1 MQTILDIAANALD
14 SGGALQHIK
23 QMMSAL
29 SAASNL
35 FFFSA
40 INDFLNEA
48 IAKFADGLLGRTMKF
63 VGSVSVVLMTIWIT
77 IQGYRIVTGQS
88 RDSMAAL
95 VMNSLKATLIVGIAT
110 GWAIGGGS
118 SIFKFLGTDVQQD
131 ITKVVT
137 GSSRD
142 AYENIDRSLGY
153 MQLAFTSI
161 DSLQD
166 GDSTIAND
174 QKNRAL
180 WFTGIGTGGPA
191 ITAGVMLLLNK
202 IALALFTGLG
212 PIFILCLLFEQTK
225 QLFGRWLFYGIG
237 TMFSL
242 AVLSVM
248 VGIALDVVIAVAG
261 SFWVNSF
268 LGGSNEGVNSMA
280 MQQGGLGLVLTM
292 LIISAPPMAAS
303 FFQGTMGSFL
313 AFSQFGGSA
322 GTQQNARGPGS
333 APTNST
339 YASNSSAPGNSA
351 RPSDVGQGVGRY
363 AGAGGTVL
371 NTAQATGNAANASQ
385 DVIRSA
391 SNLPANYQYNPQSV
405 AAERAL
411 GGPVTPNNTASVAP
425 APNPASAA
433 PSGAPLPPKGG
444 NSNPTG

>member
-1 MQTILDIAANALD
+1 MQTILDIAANVLNTD
-14 SGGALQHIK
+14 GALQQIH

-48 IAKFADGLLGRTMKF
+48 IGKFAEGLLGRTMAW
-63 VGSVSVVLMTIWIT
+63 VGSVSIVLMTIWIT

-110 GWAIGGGS
+110 AWGAGAGS
-118 SIFKFLGTDVQQD
+118 SIFDWMGDGLQKN
-131 ITKVVT
+131 ITEVVT
-137 GSSRD
+137 GSTRD

-166 GDSTIAND
+166 GDSSIAND
-174 QKNRAL
+174 QKTRAL
-180 WFTGIGTGGPA
+180 WFTGVGTGGPA

-225 QLFGRWLFYGIG
+225 QLFGKWLFYGIG

-248 VGIALDVVIAVAG
+248 VGIALDVVTAVAA
-261 SFWVNSF
+261 SFWVGSF
-268 LGGSNEGVNSMA
+268 IGASNEGVNSMA
-280 MQQGGLGLVLTM
+280 LQQGGLGLVLTM

-303 FFQGTMGSFL
+303 FFQGTMGQFYAS
-313 AFSQFGGSA
+313 SWFGG
-322 GTQQNARGPGS
+322 GTGSQPGARVGESGYRGP
-333 APTNST
+333 ST
-339 YASNSSAPGNSA
+339 
-351 RPSDVGQGVGRY
+351 Q
-363 AGAGGTVL
+363 T
-371 NTAQATGNAANASQ
+371 AANNAPVNQQSP
-385 DVIRSA
+385 DSRVPVGL
-391 SNLPANYQYNPQSV
+391 NNPQLGQQRQANTFQTDSPRGVDQSTRGAAVNPV
-405 AAERAL
+405 ATTL
-411 GGPVTPNNTASVAP
+411 PSTNDPSI
-425 APNPASAA
+425 NPSFVN
-433 PSGAPLPPKGG
+433 P
-444 NSNPTG
+444 SNPTHSGPPPNAGKPPSGGTSP

>member
-35 FFFSA
+35 FFFSS

-48 IAKFADGLLGRTMKF
+48 IQKFADGLLGRTMKF

-118 SIFKFLGTDVQQD
+118 SIFKFLGTDVQED
-131 ITKVVT
+131 ITKTVT
-137 GSSRD
+137 GSSTS

-174 QKNRAL
+174 QKTRAL

-248 VGIALDVVIAVAG
+248 VGIALDVVTAVAA

-268 LGGSNEGVNSMA
+268 LGGSNEGVNSMS
-280 MQQGGLGLVLTM
+280 MQSGGLGLVLTM

-339 YASNSSAPGNSA
+339 YSGNSSAPGNSGA
-351 RPSDVGQGVGRY
+351 ASQTADRGRFTGANDV
-363 AGAGGTVL
+363 AGSL
-371 NTAQATGNAANASQ
+371 ATGRAANPNQ
-385 DVIRSA
+385 DAVRTGSGM
-391 SNLPANYQYNPQSV
+391 PNYQYSPSSV
-405 AAERAL
+405 AAERVL
-411 GGPVTPNNTASVAP
+411 GGPVTPNNTALVAP
-425 APNPASAA
+425 PAPSPTLAA
-433 PSGAPLPPKGG
+433 PVNAPLPPSGG
-444 NSNPTG
+444 GSKPTG

>member
-1 MQTILDIAANALD
+1 MQTILDIAVNGLGSD
-14 SGGALQHIK
+14 GALQQIQ

-48 IAKFADGLLGRTMKF
+48 IGKFADGLLGRTMKW
-63 VGSVSVVLMTIWIT
+63 VGSVSIVLMTIWIT

-110 GWAIGGGS
+110 AWGVGAGS
-118 SIFKFLGTDVQQD
+118 SIFDWMGDGLQKN
-131 ITKVVT
+131 ITEVVT
-137 GSSRD
+137 GSTRD

-166 GDSTIAND
+166 GDSSIAND
-174 QKNRAL
+174 QKTRAL
-180 WFTGIGTGGPA
+180 WFTGVGTGGPA

-225 QLFGRWLFYGIG
+225 QLFGKWLFYGIG

-248 VGIALDVVIAVAG
+248 VGIALDVVTAVAA
-261 SFWVNSF
+261 SFWVGSF
-268 LGGSNEGVNSMA
+268 IGASNEGVNSMA
-280 MQQGGLGLVLTM
+280 LQQGGLGLVLTM

-303 FFQGTMGSFL
+303 FFQGTMGQFM
-313 AFSQFGGSA
+313 AYSQFGGSA
-322 GTQQNARGPGS
+322 GSQPGVRGAGS
-333 APTNST
+333 PPTTNST
-339 YASNSSAPGNSA
+339 YAGRDNAPVN
-351 RPSDVGQGVGRY
+351 PQGVGV
-363 AGAGGTVL
+363 GTPS
-371 NTAQATGNAANASQ
+371 GM
-385 DVIRSA
+385 
-391 SNLPANYQYNPQSV
+391 YNPQLGQQRQANTFQTDSPRGV
-405 AAERAL
+405 DQSTRGAAVN
-411 GGPVTPNNTASVAP
+411 PVAP
-425 APNPASAA
+425 ILSSTNDPSINPSFVN
-433 PSGAPLPPKGG
+433 P
-444 NSNPTG
+444 SNPTPSAPPPNAGKPPSGGSSP

>member
-1 MQTILDIAANALD
+1 MQTILDIAANVLGSD
-14 SGGALQHIK
+14 GALQQIQ

-29 SAASNL
+29 SSASNL

-48 IAKFADGLLGRTMKF
+48 IGKFADGLLGRTMKW
-63 VGSVSVVLMTIWIT
+63 VGSVSIVLMTIWIT

-110 GWAIGGGS
+110 AWGVGAGS
-118 SIFKFLGTDVQQD
+118 SIFDWMGDGLQKN
-131 ITKVVT
+131 ITEVVT
-137 GSSRD
+137 GSTRD

-166 GDSTIAND
+166 GESTIAND
-174 QKNRAL
+174 QKTRAL

-225 QLFGRWLFYGIG
+225 QLFGKWLFYGIG

-248 VGIALDVVIAVAG
+248 VGIALDVVTAVAA
-261 SFWVNSF
+261 SFWVTSF
-268 LGGSNEGVNSMA
+268 IGGSNEGVNSMA

-303 FFQGTMGSFL
+303 FFQGTMGQFYAS
-313 AFSQFGGSA
+313 SWFGGGS
-322 GTQQNARGPGS
+322 GSQPGARVGESGYRGG
-333 APTNST
+333 ATNT
-339 YASNSSAPGNSA
+339 SAPGSSGRPEVPANNARYTDLSQSTSSA
-351 RPSDVGQGVGRY
+351 TQALGT
-363 AGAGGTVL
+363 GAGRS
-371 NTAQATGNAANASQ
+371 NAAT
-385 DVIRSA
+385 D
-391 SNLPANYQYNPQSV
+391 SV
-405 AAERAL
+405 RT
-411 GGPVTPNNTASVAP
+411 G
-425 APNPASAA
+425 
-433 PSGAPLPPKGG
+433 SGAPAGYRNQAEPTGAAPASQNQLAGGSSSAASPNNSTAPAGAPPPPKGG
-444 NSNPTG
+444 SSP

>member
-1 MQTILDIAANALD
+1 MQTILDIAANLLGAD
-14 SGGALQHIK
+14 GALQQIH

-48 IAKFADGLLGRTMKF
+48 IGKFADGLLGRTMKW
-63 VGSVSVVLMTIWIT
+63 VGSVSIVLMTIWIT

-110 GWAIGGGS
+110 AWGVGAGS
-118 SIFKFLGTDVQQD
+118 SIFDWMGDGLQKN
-131 ITKVVT
+131 ITEVVT
-137 GSSRD
+137 GSTRD

-166 GDSTIAND
+166 GESTIAND
-174 QKNRAL
+174 QKTRAL

-225 QLFGRWLFYGIG
+225 QLFGKWLFYGIG

-248 VGIALDVVIAVAG
+248 VGIALDVVTAVAA
-261 SFWVNSF
+261 SFWVTSF
-268 LGGSNEGVNSMA
+268 IGGSNEGVSSMA
-280 MQQGGLGLVLTM
+280 LQQGGLGLVLTM

-303 FFQGTMGSFL
+303 FFQGTMGQFM
-313 AFSQFGGSA
+313 AYSQFGGSA
-322 GTQQNARGPGS
+322 GTQAGVRGPGS

-339 YASNSSAPGNSA
+339 YASNSSAPSNYSQVNNPSRDAGSFNNPALNPYQSTPTIANTGVRSSDQTSRGNAGAPQSSLIE
-351 RPSDVGQGVGRY
+351 PSNIPPKPPGGVG
-363 AGAGGTVL
+363 
-371 NTAQATGNAANASQ
+371 S
-385 DVIRSA
+385 
-391 SNLPANYQYNPQSV
+391 
-405 AAERAL
+405 
-411 GGPVTPNNTASVAP
+411 
-425 APNPASAA
+425 
-433 PSGAPLPPKGG
+433 
-444 NSNPTG
+444 